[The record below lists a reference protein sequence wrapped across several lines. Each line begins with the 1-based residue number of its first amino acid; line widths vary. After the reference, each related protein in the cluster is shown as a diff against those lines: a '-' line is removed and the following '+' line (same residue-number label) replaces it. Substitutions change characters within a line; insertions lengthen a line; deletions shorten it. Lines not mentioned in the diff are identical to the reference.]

1 MRRMI
6 LSRQL
11 ATDTGRHAPA
21 PELLAR
27 IGVRPPYFALY
38 DLALEGLE
46 FRATAE
52 AESPAYLEHGPMPA
66 AELGRHA
73 AIAGLCHAAARQSDD
88 RRRYFLANRA
98 ECRYLPSP
106 APYGTPVRF
115 ASRIVE
121 LTKRTCRAAV
131 TAEAAGA
138 PLAAFEVDYTILT
151 ESAFQRLFRSR
162 ARPTPDAPSPY
173 GALLVEAG
181 DGAADGSA
189 DRAEQVVGE
198 VPASACVGHFDGYPA
213 LPVAVL
219 MGQLSYLA
227 GRLYGDPPRPYR
239 VVRGEVAASDL
250 AWAGET
256 ATFRAWRDGEGGAPG
271 VDGTPRFTC
280 EALAG
285 DRRVGGM
292 TLWLQSVDEGLGDD
306 RIGADG

>member
-6 LSRQL
+6 SSRQL
-11 ATDTGRHAPA
+11 ATERGRRAEA

-38 DLALEGLE
+38 DLAVEGLE

-73 AIAGLCHAAARQSDD
+73 AIAGLCHAAVRQSDD
-88 RRRYFLANRA
+88 RRRYFLAKRA
-98 ECRYLPSP
+98 ECRYVSNP

-121 LTKRTCRAAV
+121 LNKRACRAAV

-162 ARPTPDAPSPY
+162 SRPTPDGPSPY
-173 GALLVEAG
+173 GALLVEAWN
-181 DGAADGSA
+181 GAAEGPA
-189 DRAEQVVGE
+189 VRAEQVVGE

-227 GRLYGDPPRPYR
+227 GRLFGDPPRPYR

-292 TLWLQSVDEGLGDD
+292 TLWLQSVDEGLGHD
-306 RIGADG
+306 RNGGDG

>member
-6 LSRQL
+6 PSRQL
-11 ATDTGRHAPA
+11 ATEGGRRTAA

-46 FRATAE
+46 FRATAD
-52 AESPAYLEHGPMPA
+52 AESPAYLERGPMPA

-73 AIAGLCHAAARQSDD
+73 AIAGLCHAALQQSDD
-88 RRRYFLANRA
+88 RRRYFLARRA
-98 ECRYLPSP
+98 ECRYLPNP

-121 LTKRTCRAAV
+121 LDKRACRAAV

-162 ARPTPDAPSPY
+162 SRPTPDVPSPY
-173 GALLVEAG
+173 GALLVEAW
-181 DGAADGSA
+181 DGAAG
-189 DRAEQVVGE
+189 RAEQVVCA
-198 VPASACVGHFDGYPA
+198 VPVPACVGHFDGYPA

-227 GRLYGDPPRPYR
+227 GRLYGDSPRPYR

-250 AWAGET
+250 AWAGER
-256 ATFRAWRDGEGGAPG
+256 ATFRAWRDGQGGAPG
-271 VDGTPRFTC
+271 VDGAPRFEC

-292 TLWLQSVDEGLGDD
+292 TLWLDSVDEGLGDD
-306 RIGADG
+306 RVGGDR

>member
-1 MRRMI
+1 MRRVI
-6 LSRQL
+6 PTRQL
-11 ATDTGRHAPA
+11 ATERGRRRSA

-38 DLALEGLE
+38 DLTVEGLE
-46 FRATAE
+46 LHATAE
-52 AESPAYLEHGPMPA
+52 AESPAYLELGPMPA

-73 AIAGLCHAAARQSDD
+73 AIAGLCHAAAGQSDE
-88 RRRYFLANRA
+88 RRRYFLAKRA
-98 ECRYLPSP
+98 ECRYLPNP

-115 ASRIVE
+115 TSRIVD
-121 LTKRTCRAAV
+121 LDKRACRAAV

-138 PLAAFEVDYTILT
+138 PLAAFELDYTILT

-162 ARPTPDAPSPY
+162 ARPTPDVPSPY
-173 GALLVEAG
+173 GTLLVEG
-181 DGAADGSA
+181 WEGAA
-189 DRAEQVVGE
+189 DRAEQVVDE

-227 GRLYGDPPRPYR
+227 GRLHGGSRRPYR

-250 AWAGET
+250 AWAGER
-256 ATFRAWRDGEGGAPG
+256 ATFRAWRDGEGGAPL
-271 VDGTPRFTC
+271 VDGTPRYRC

-292 TLWLQSVDEGLGDD
+292 TLWLESVDEGLGDD
-306 RIGADG
+306 GLGADG